1 MGCRAA
7 NLDTERTGGEV
18 KSIRIKHARQLCEAI
33 GARQAIVIGFDEA
46 GRFAAASY
54 GATKAECAAVGAL
67 LDDVVSLLSVDRAVA
82 PRASEGG

>member
-1 MGCRAA
+1 M
-7 NLDTERTGGEV
+7 

-54 GATKAECAAVGAL
+54 GATKTECTDAGVL
-67 LDDVVSLLSVDRAVA
+67 LDDLVRVLERDPA
-82 PRASEGG
+82 RASEGG